1 MHQHL
6 VNISEYKTE
15 KISCPKG
22 LYIVVEQNLASLLG
36 KWAEENSQELELF
49 NLPPLRLHML
59 SCWFCLVT
67 KSCPTLCNPM
77 VSGPPGSSVH
87 GVS

>member
-1 MHQHL
+1 MPRHL

-15 KISCPKG
+15 KIPCPKRP
-22 LYIVVEQNLASLLG
+22 YIVVEQNLASLLW

-49 NLPPLRLHML
+49 NLPPLHLHRL

-77 VSGPPGSSVH
+77 DSGSPGSSLH